1 MRIRFGLH
9 IHCWLLL
16 AGCWFVGLPAA
27 AAELARSVERVT
39 VESSSLASIGFDR
52 TTRVL
57 EIEFRSGASYRY
69 LAVPLAVF
77 EEMKKASSKGRY
89 FAQFIRGKY
98 EFQRVRGAAR

>member
-1 MRIRFGLH
+1 MRIRFGLP
-9 IHCWLLL
+9 IHCWLMLV
-16 AGCWFVGLPAA
+16 GCLPVALPVE
-27 AAELARSVERVT
+27 AAEAARPVERVT

-52 TTRVL
+52 TTSVL

-69 LAVPLAVF
+69 LAVPPAVF